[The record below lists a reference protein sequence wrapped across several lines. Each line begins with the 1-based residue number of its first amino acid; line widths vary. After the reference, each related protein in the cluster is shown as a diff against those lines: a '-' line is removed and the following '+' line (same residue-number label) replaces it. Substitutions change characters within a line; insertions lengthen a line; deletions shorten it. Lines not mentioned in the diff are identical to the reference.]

1 MNPLLKPNL
10 LEEEFAEE
18 LEEFWFLAAEKFHV
32 VGDKFEGHVFFDF
45 DAFAGRVGQHE
56 AEVDV
61 DQVALKYCIQDLFL
75 NNLLLLIFYWKI
87 IIHIMYYIY

>member
-1 MNPLLKPNL
+1 
-10 LEEEFAEE
+10 
-18 LEEFWFLAAEKFHV
+18 
-32 VGDKFEGHVFFDF
+32 
-45 DAFAGRVGQHE
+45 
-56 AEVDV
+56 V